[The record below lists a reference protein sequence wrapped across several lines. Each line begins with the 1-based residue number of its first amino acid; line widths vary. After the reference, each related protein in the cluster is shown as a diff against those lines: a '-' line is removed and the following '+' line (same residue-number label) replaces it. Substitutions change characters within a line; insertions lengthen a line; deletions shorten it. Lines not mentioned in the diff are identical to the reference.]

1 MQAAGSPLPLLEKAL
16 LAAQSGKNG

>member
-16 LAAQSGKNG
+16 LAAQGGKNG